1 MRYKNII
8 VLVLAIVIVV
18 GCEDILE
25 EPDISNQTVT
35 VFAPLEGTVI
45 NTNTVNFNWDTLED
59 VRSYRMQLAQPN
71 FTNTIQL
78 VIDSTFV
85 LDSTGNVATRLQQS
99 LLNGNYAWRVKAIN
113 GGFETPYTTNSF
125 EVNGDENADIT
136 PPNTPMLVAPTN
148 GTTQDNTTVDFSW
161 TREDVPGSAELD
173 SIFFFQEEALTTL
186 ISKDIGANKAY
197 SATVTAG
204 TYFWVVKAYD
214 TAGNESANSEVFNFT
229 IN

>member
-1 MRYKNII
+1 MLKRKAY
-8 VLVLAIVIVV
+8 VLLLIGLGFA
-18 GCEDILE
+18 CEDILE

-35 VFAPLEGTVI
+35 VFAPLEGSVI

-71 FTNTIQL
+71 FTNTVQL

-85 LDSTGNVATRLQQS
+85 LDSAGNVATRLQQS
-99 LLNGNYAWRVKAIN
+99 LLNGNYAWRIKALN

-136 PPNTPMLVAPTN
+136 PPNTPMLAAPTN

-186 ISKDIGANKAY
+186 ISKDIGANKTY
-197 SATVTAG
+197 SATVTSG

-214 TAGNESANSEVFNFT
+214 AAGNESANSEVFNFT